1 MLIKGEKFV
10 ILYLTDWQMRMVKDY
25 LGSDCHYL
33 EIPVKDVPVVLY
45 KVIPGTDPGAK
56 KMYLT
61 DWQKRELRDEAG
73 FVCDFIELTKDVL
86 PRFRY
91 GLPTE

>member
-1 MLIKGEKFV
+1 MMIKGKKFV

-25 LGSDCHYL
+25 LSSDCHYL
-33 EIPVKDVPVVLY
+33 EIPVEEISRVLY
-45 KVIPGTDPGAK
+45 GIPPGTDPSTK

-61 DWQKRELRDEAG
+61 DWQIKELRDEAG
-73 FVCDFIELTKDVL
+73 ISCDFIELTKDII